1 MVSSIIVHHCLWT
14 LWSIYSVPSVCGASW
29 QGSYLHQGW
38 TRNCTRALNGGAEF
52 GSFQSLWR
60 CKRRYLRRT
69 HITKSIHPVVLIDEA
84 VEDQNWLF
92 KPSVTRLVCSS
103 LFVRMYI
110 VNFFVLCY
118 ADLKFDPDSPRDIGL
133 KSVSAL
139 NNVKGKHPDNG
150 HWVDAVNG

>member
-38 TRNCTRALNGGAEF
+38 TRNCTRALNGGTEF

-60 CKRRYLRRT
+60 CRRRYLRRT
-69 HITKSIHPVVLIDEA
+69 HITKSIHPVVFIDEA

-110 VNFFVLCY
+110 VNFFVLC
-118 ADLKFDPDSPRDIGL
+118 LCRFKVWSRLSPWHRFEICERFKQCEGWQTPWQWTL
-133 KSVSAL
+133 S
-139 NNVKGKHPDNG
+139 
-150 HWVDAVNG
+150 WCC